1 MPCFGNNMVQIPFW
15 GLYYKSSFCSHLR
28 HSSPHTLASYKTA
41 GGGVTFLPYNVLFC
55 NILPFLLVPVC
66 PFWTQIQE
74 TGITCVSLISLITY
88 KNKCSQR
95 LFSTV
100 ISKNYTNL
108 LSKNVILLVNSSR
121 NRALRKLHFLHLVS
135 CNSSSGVCVHTHTK
149 KNHSQSLM
157 FSRLETVFLCFFH
170 LVSSA
175 FFSVPA
181 TDFSTL
187 HVSCSAA
194 TFAPSF
200 TEHLQDQN
208 TLLQDQ

>member
-149 KNHSQSLM
+149 KKSLPKLDVLQTWNCVSLL
-157 FSRLETVFLCFFH
+157 FSSGLFCLFLCASNR
-170 LVSSA
+170 L
-175 FFSVPA
+175 
-181 TDFSTL
+181 L
-187 HVSCSAA
+187 
-194 TFAPSF
+194 
-200 TEHLQDQN
+200 N
-208 TLLQDQ
+208 TAC